1 MKSNRSSRYSGYQF
15 PPEIIS
21 YAIWAY
27 HRFCL
32 SLRDVEDLLAE
43 RGIVVTYE
51 TIRLWCQKFGPDYA
65 PNLKRRQGR
74 LADHRHLDEV
84 FLRINGRLQYLWR
97 AIDQDGDVID
107 ILMQPRRDRRA
118 AERFFRRLLRGQGR
132 EPLRIITDRL
142 RSYSAAIRTS
152 FCHVAHTTERYS
164 NNRMEASHQ
173 PTRQRERQMRRFKS
187 ASQAQRFLSL
197 HGVVHNLFR
206 RGCRLLRSENHRS
219 LRFALLFDVADS
231 DRSLRSIWK
240 TLTAL

>member
-1 MKSNRSSRYSGYQF
+1 MRSNRSSRYSGYRF
-15 PPEIIS
+15 PSEIIS

-32 SLRDVEDLLAE
+32 SFRDVEDLLAE
-43 RGIVVTYE
+43 RGILVSYE
-51 TIRLWCQKFGPDYA
+51 TIRLWCQKFGADYVRK
-65 PNLKRRQGR
+65 LKRRQGR
-74 LADHRHLDEV
+74 LGDHRHLDEV
-84 FLRINGRLQYLWR
+84 FLRINGHLQYLWR

-107 ILMQPRRDRRA
+107 ILVQPRRDRRA

-152 FCHVAHTTERYS
+152 FCHVAHTTGRYA

-173 PTRQRERQMRRFKS
+173 STRQRERQMRRFKS

-197 HGVVHNLFR
+197 HGAVHNLFR
-206 RGCRLLRSENHRS
+206 LGRHLIRSENY
-219 LRFALLFDVADS
+219 RF
-231 DRSLRSIWK
+231 LRSRSFSIWRTV
-240 TLTAL
+240 TLG